1 MTALIRLVIA
11 WFAGIFL
18 ARWLAPPLPIFAPL
32 GFFALAMTT
41 LTRRNT
47 HTRTA
52 ATLALAMILGG
63 ARLMLAQPHITP
75 NHIAFYNDSGFFTI
89 HGKIAAE
96 PDVRD
101 TTTNYRIATE
111 SITGDDGV
119 SHPVHGLLLIKA
131 ARYPEFHFG
140 DTVDIRA
147 QPETPPIFDDF
158 SYRDFLATRQIYSY
172 ARRPHITRVAPPPK
186 FSLWA
191 TIFRLKA
198 HAADTINRILPE
210 PEASLL
216 NGILLGI
223 RGGIPSDLYEQF
235 NATGTSHI
243 IVISGSNIS
252 LVVALLLLAGQRLI
266 GRKRATW
273 LALVGVAVY
282 TVMVG
287 ADAAVVRAA
296 IMGGLYVF
304 ALQLGRPNATRNTL
318 FAAGW
323 LMTVQNPLA
332 LWDVGFQLSFM
343 ATLGLVAL
351 VPVLNSIGGRWI
363 PPHTFLA
370 EAVWVT
376 LAAQIATAPL
386 ILYQFGRLSAVSLL
400 ANFLIVP
407 VQPLVMLAGGAA
419 TAAGMLFLPL
429 GKLLAW
435 LVWLPLAWSMAVVQW
450 SAKMNWAQLSLSAPL
465 WLMILLYAAIGTSAF
480 WLNRHFR
487 RKFFAPAPTAI
498 PRSVLF
504 LLGGI
509 LALTLTAAAIF
520 PNLPDGNLHVAF
532 LDVGQG
538 DAVLIT
544 APHGQQL
551 LVDGGPS
558 EVTVLRRLAEEMPL
572 WDHSLDMVVS
582 THPDS
587 DHLTGL
593 LAVAQRYSVDT
604 VLVSD
609 VRGNSALAQTW
620 RSETANAQVITAQAG
635 MYFQLDDDVSVQVLN
650 PGDGSAQFPDS
661 NNHSVTLMVQMGR
674 VRFLLSGDLEA
685 PGESALL
692 ASGQNVRATVLKS
705 PHHGSNTGSS
715 NAFLDAVQPQLVV
728 ISVGANNRFG
738 HPAPEVLARY
748 AAHGIS
754 VLRTDQ
760 LGTVELVTDG
770 RSLWLAR

>member
-11 WFAGIFL
+11 WFLGIFL
-18 ARWLAPPLPIFAPL
+18 ARWLAAPPTIFLPLMLA
-32 GFFALAMTT
+32 ALATLA
-41 LTRRNT
+41 LTRR
-47 HTRTA
+47 HSRVRTA
-52 ATLALAMILGG
+52 AALALAMILGA
-63 ARLMLAQPHITP
+63 ARLALAQPHITP
-75 NHIAFYNDSGFFTI
+75 RHIAFYNDSGFYTI

-111 SITGDDGV
+111 TITGDDGV
-119 SHPVHGLLLIKA
+119 SRPIHGLLLVKA
-131 ARYPEFHFG
+131 ARYPEFRFG

-147 QPETPPIFDDF
+147 RPETPPVFDDF
-158 SYRDFLATRQIYSY
+158 SYRDFLAIRQIYSY
-172 ARRPHITRVAPPPK
+172 ARRPHITRIAPPPR

-191 TIFRLKA
+191 AIFRLKDR
-198 HAADTINRILPE
+198 AAATVNRILPE

-223 RGGIPSDLYEQF
+223 RGGIPPDLYEQF

-252 LVVALLLLAGQRLI
+252 LVVALLLLAGQRLV

-273 LALVGVAVY
+273 LALVGVALY

-323 LMTVQNPLA
+323 LMTAQNPLV

-351 VPVLNSIGGRWI
+351 VPLLNAIGGRWI
-363 PPHTFLA
+363 PPHSFLA

-407 VQPLVMLAGGAA
+407 AQPPVMLAGGAA
-419 TAAGMLFLPL
+419 TAAGMIFLPL
-429 GKLLAW
+429 GKLLGW
-435 LVWLPLAWSMAVVQW
+435 LVWLPLAWTVAVVQW
-450 SAKMNWAQLSLSAPL
+450 SAGMDWAQVSLPRTPL
-465 WLMILLYAAIGTSAF
+465 WLMILLYAAIGASVF
-480 WLNRHFR
+480 WLNRRFR
-487 RKFFAPAPTAI
+487 RKFFAPAPMAI
-498 PRSVLF
+498 PRTAIFAAV
-504 LLGGI
+504 GA
-509 LALTLTAAAIF
+509 LAVALTAAAIF
-520 PNLPDGNLHVAF
+520 PTLPDGNLHVAF

-558 EVTVLRRLAEEMPL
+558 EVTVLRRLAAEMPL
-572 WDHSLDMVVS
+572 WDRSLDVVVS

-593 LAVAQRYSVDT
+593 LAVERRYAVGT

-609 VRGNSALAQTW
+609 MRGDSSLAQAW
-620 RSETANAQVITAQAG
+620 QAETAGSVITARAG
-635 MYFQLDDDVSVQVLN
+635 MQFRLDDGVSVRVLN
-650 PGDGSAQFPDS
+650 PGEQSAQFPDS
-661 NNHSVTLMVQMGR
+661 NNHSVTLLVQMGR

-692 ASGQNVRATVLKS
+692 AMGQDVHATVLKS
-705 PHHGSNTGSS
+705 PHHGSKTGSS
-715 NAFLDAVQPQLVV
+715 DAFLDAVQPQLVV
-728 ISVGANNRFG
+728 ISVGKDNRFG

-754 VLRTDQ
+754 VLRTDR

>member
-1 MTALIRLVIA
+1 M
-11 WFAGIFL
+11 
-18 ARWLAPPLPIFAPL
+18 ARWLSPPLPIFAPL
-32 GFFALAMTT
+32 IFFALGMLA
-41 LTRRNT
+41 LSRRNT
-47 HTRTA
+47 RARTA
-52 ATLALAMILGG
+52 AALALAMIFGG
-63 ARLMLAQPHITP
+63 GRLALAEPHITP
-75 NHIAFYNDSGFFTI
+75 QHIAFYNDRGFFTI
-89 HGKIAAE
+89 RGKIAAE

-101 TTTNYRIATE
+101 TTVNYRIATE
-111 SITGDDGV
+111 SITGDD
-119 SHPVHGLLLIKA
+119 SMSQPVHGLMLVKA

-147 QPETPPIFDDF
+147 RPETPPVFDDF
-158 SYRDFLATRQIYSY
+158 SYRDFLAVRQIYTY
-172 ARRPHITRVAPPPK
+172 ARQARITRVAPPPK

-191 TIFRLKA
+191 AIFRLKA
-198 HAADTINRILPE
+198 RASATINRLLPE

-223 RGGIPSDLYEQF
+223 RGGIPQDLYNQF

-252 LVVALLLLAGQRLI
+252 LVVALLLLVGQRLI

-273 LALVGVAVY
+273 LALVGVALY

-296 IMGGLYVF
+296 VMGGLYVF

-323 LMTVQNPLA
+323 LMTMQNPLV

-343 ATLGLVAL
+343 ATLGLVVL
-351 VPVLNSIGGRWI
+351 VPVLHAIGGRWI
-363 PPHTFLA
+363 PARSFLA

-386 ILYQFGRLSAVSLL
+386 ILYQFGRLSFVSLL

-407 VQPLVMLAGGAA
+407 AQPPVMLAGGAA
-419 TAAGMLFLPL
+419 TIAGMFFLPL
-429 GKLLAW
+429 GKLLGW
-435 LVWLPLAWSMAVVQW
+435 LAWLPLAWSVAVVQW
-450 SAKMNWAQLSLSAPL
+450 TAGMGWAQWSPPPTPL
-465 WLMILLYAAIGTSAF
+465 WLMLLLYIAIGASVW
-480 WLNRHFR
+480 WLNGNFR
-487 RKFFAPAPTAI
+487 RRFFAPAPMPFPRTAI
-498 PRSVLF
+498 F
-504 LLGGI
+504 LTGGV
-509 LALTLTAAAIF
+509 LALMLTAAAIL

-551 LVDGGPS
+551 LIDGGPS

-572 WDHSLDMVVS
+572 WDRSLDVMVS

-593 LAVAQRYSVDT
+593 LAVAKRYTVGT

-609 VRGNSALAQTW
+609 VRGDSSLAQQW
-620 RSETANAQVITAQAG
+620 QADTAGVAVVARAG
-635 MYFQLDDDVSVQVLN
+635 MQFWLDDGVSVQVLN
-650 PGDGSAQFPDS
+650 PGEWSRQFPDS
-661 NNHSVTLMVQMGR
+661 NNHSVTLRVQMGQI
-674 VRFLLSGDLEA
+674 RFLLSGDLEEA
-685 PGESALL
+685 GESALL
-692 ASGQNVRATVLKS
+692 ATGQDVRATVLKS
-705 PHHGSNTGSS
+705 PHHGSDTGSS
-715 NAFLDAVQPQLVV
+715 DAFLSAVQPQLVV
-728 ISVGANNRFG
+728 ISVGKDNRFG

-748 AAHGIS
+748 ATHGIS